1 MLEAIV
7 RAAEGSNRLVD
18 LRLAMTCLL
27 GFLGF
32 LRFDELINLRPCDI
46 VVEAEM
52 MTIKITHSKTDQL
65 RQGDTVVVVRSGSIT
80 CPVTMLEKYLART
93 AMAADD
99 RRFLFRPIQSTK
111 NKIFEEFGQD
121 KL

>member
-1 MLEAIV
+1 MI
-7 RAAEGSNRLVD
+7 
-18 LRLAMTCLL
+18 
-27 GFLGF
+27 
-32 LRFDELINLRPCDI
+32 I

-52 MTIKITHSKTDQL
+52 MTIKMTLSKTDQL
-65 RQGDTVVVVRSGSIT
+65 RQRDAVVVVRSGSIT

-99 RRFLFRPIQSTK
+99 RKFLFRPIQSTK
-111 NKIFEEFGQD
+111 KRRVFEEYGQD

>member
-1 MLEAIV
+1 
-7 RAAEGSNRLVD
+7 
-18 LRLAMTCLL
+18 
-27 GFLGF
+27 
-32 LRFDELINLRPCDI
+32 
-46 VVEAEM
+46 
-52 MTIKITHSKTDQL
+52 
-65 RQGDTVVVVRSGSIT
+65 
-80 CPVTMLEKYLART
+80 MLEKYLART

>member
-52 MTIKITHSKTDQL
+52 MTIKITHSKTD
-65 RQGDTVVVVRSGSIT
+65 
-80 CPVTMLEKYLART
+80 
-93 AMAADD
+93 
-99 RRFLFRPIQSTK
+99 
-111 NKIFEEFGQD
+111 
-121 KL
+121 